1 MHQQTVRKIINK
13 ISQKEDKVRII
24 RHEVNFGKGV
34 ALRTGIIVSTGDV
47 IIIQDDDLAY

>member
-1 MHQQTVRKIINK
+1 M
-13 ISQKEDKVRII
+13 RII

-47 IIIQDDDLAY
+47 IIIQDDDLEYNPFENGKLLTSGRGA